1 VERVAQK
8 PLVGLL
14 QAPGWWQPI
23 QQTVCQAR
31 DGQLCWVCENAL
43 GAEKK
48 LTGRADENGG
58 GGSETVMTL
67 DLSEMQSRS
76 DAGGMSGCFGA
87 RNPGSGNCDVRALV
101 SLAGRAQIVTTPEKV
116 LVGRFSSIL
125 NVLQGRAL
133 LRARAECFATFALG
147 AAADGVD
154 SGGGVGSA
162 EPPAMS

>member
-1 VERVAQK
+1 ML
-8 PLVGLL
+8 LVGLPQALDWL
-14 QAPGWWQPI
+14 QRVQR
-23 QQTVCQAR
+23 TVGQER
-31 DGQLCWVCENAL
+31 DEQLCLGCESAL

-48 LTGRADENGG
+48 LTARADENGG
-58 GGSETVMTL
+58 GGFETVMIPG
-67 DLSEMQSRS
+67 LSEMQSRS
-76 DAGGMSGCFGA
+76 DAGGMSDCYGA
-87 RNPGSGNCDVRALV
+87 KNPGSGNCDVRAWV
-101 SLAGRAQIVTTPEKV
+101 SLAGRAQRVTTPEKV
-116 LVGRFSSIL
+116 LVGRSSSIS

>member
-1 VERVAQK
+1 ML
-8 PLVGLL
+8 LVGLP
-14 QAPGWWQPI
+14 QAPGWWQRV
-23 QQTVCQAR
+23 QRTVCQVR
-31 DGQLCWVCENAL
+31 DEQLCLVYESAL

-48 LTGRADENGG
+48 LTARADENGG
-58 GGSETVMTL
+58 GGSEIVMTL

-76 DAGGMSGCFGA
+76 DAGGMSDCYEA
-87 RNPGSGNCDVRALV
+87 KNPASGNCDVRALV